1 MPKILSLPKIGVN
14 MTEAIIVEWTVNEGD
29 FIEKGQTVLEAE
41 TDKAVQN
48 IPSTLS
54 GVLAKKLV
62 KKGDTVQCQEP
73 IAVLTEKGEELPED
87 FTVE

>member
-1 MPKILSLPKIGVN
+1 MPKILSLPKLGVN
-14 MTEAIIVEWTVNEGD
+14 MTEAIIVGWTVSEGD

-62 KKGDTVQCQEP
+62 DKGDTVQCQEP
-73 IAVLTEKGEELPED
+73 IAVFTEKGEELPDD
-87 FTVE
+87 FSVG